1 MVKKRILPVFDRFL
15 PQKGPNIIRF
25 GFWDQIWNPLVICSL
40 YDRVLLTFS
49 KLDFSVP
56 HCNFKIS
63 NGACGQIFLRIRNFP
78 CQIRNQR
85 PKRHKNGWC
94 SNRIAEKMV
103 ITTWPTTQELSHI
116 TERLIPSASGF
127 RASARALLV
136 FLLHLKAE
144 RELLPLTE
152 QGQ

>member
-1 MVKKRILPVFDRFL
+1 MARAVKFSFGFETFHV
-15 PQKGPNIIRF
+15 RF
-25 GFWDQIWNPLVICSL
+25 G
-40 YDRVLLTFS
+40 
-49 KLDFSVP
+49 
-56 HCNFKIS
+56 IS
-63 NGACGQIFLRIRNFP
+63 I
-78 CQIRNQR
+78 
-85 PKRHKNGWC
+85 PKDIKNGWC